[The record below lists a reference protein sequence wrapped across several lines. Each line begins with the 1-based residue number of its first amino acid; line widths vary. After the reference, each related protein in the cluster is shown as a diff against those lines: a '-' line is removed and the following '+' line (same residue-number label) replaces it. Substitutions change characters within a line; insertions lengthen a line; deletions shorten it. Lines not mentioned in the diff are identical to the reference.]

1 MIGLPLVGWMLLA
14 VARVLMQGECGD
26 LTGATPEN
34 RRLAIFAVSVPLAI
48 LCPVAA
54 GVSWLAF
61 TLMAAAFF
69 FVALVGRSIRLA
81 LGVPYIVVPV
91 MALLFLREQAPNLQ
105 GLLLTL
111 WALGLVWAPD
121 IGAYFAGRSIGGP
134 QLAPIVRAH
143 V

>member
-34 RRLAIFAVSVPLAI
+34 RRLAMFAVSVPLAI

-91 MALLFLREQAPNLQ
+91 MALLFLRSAGHTSELQ
-105 GLLLTL
+105 S
-111 WALGLVWAPD
+111 
-121 IGAYFAGRSIGGP
+121 IMRNSFAVFC
-134 QLAPIVRAH
+134 LKKKK
-143 V
+143 